1 MSAVWPRLPM
11 AASSQYMELVRGNEV
26 PPPADSDPYEEYA
39 PIGQRVRPAEVRAMR
54 STLTELASRY
64 GYPTS
69 QPSAA
74 DLRTFDR
81 QAARVLVANMDLAWS
96 EASVREMWTHLA
108 LVVLPH
114 ITAWRWGGRQGLN
127 EERWVARD
135 LTRHTWA
142 RLWWQATTFAGYME
156 VLDLLSESDLNQM
169 LERRRIG
176 GEPRLVVALS
186 CAVLMASR
194 EDAVPRRHLLRDA
207 CKRLLRVLAY
217 IDVSAT
223 TDEELDE
230 LATALVAESRRHLAG
245 VDVSYLDEQPAEA
258 TRSA

>member
-1 MSAVWPRLPM
+1 M
-11 AASSQYMELVRGNEV
+11 AASSEYMELLRRNEV
-26 PPPADSDPYEEYA
+26 IVPRESDPYEEYA
-39 PIGQRVRPAEVRAMR
+39 AIGQRVRPAEVRAMR
-54 STLTELASRY
+54 ATLTELAANFGFPDTR
-64 GYPTS
+64 PTTE
-69 QPSAA
+69 

-114 ITAWRWGGRQGLN
+114 ITAWRWAGRSGLT
-127 EERWVARD
+127 EERWIARD

-142 RLWWQATTFAGYME
+142 RLWWQATTFAGYMD
-156 VLDLLSESDLNQM
+156 VLDLMSESDLNQL

-176 GEPRLVVALS
+176 GEPRLVVAIS

-194 EDAVPRRHLLRDA
+194 EEAVPRRHLLRDVS
-207 CKRLLRVLAY
+207 KRVLRVLAY

-230 LATALVAESRRHLAG
+230 IATALVAESRRHLAG
-245 VDVSYLDEQPAEA
+245 IDASLLDAQALASVE
-258 TRSA
+258 